1 MTLAEVLLLAVV
13 ALVASVV
20 GYLAAVVRAGRARD
34 LAVVRVARLVAQLAA
49 ADDAARSQARDVAAE
64 RERMRHEFQALAAQ
78 ALAANNEQFL
88 GLAEQRLR
96 ATQVAGQADME
107 RRELAVRGLVEPVR
121 QTLGDLAAQVTAAEQ
136 ARAAGGAALAEQLRS
151 MRESSEQL
159 RSETNHLVTAL
170 RSSQVRGRWGE
181 MQLRRVVEAAGM
193 LDRVD
198 FFEQAHVRTADGALP
213 PDKIVQLA
221 GGKRVVVD
229 AKVAFLGY
237 LEAHQTTDDAVRAER
252 MAAHARHVKKH
263 IDDLAGKRY
272 WDQFAPAP
280 EFVVMFIPAEAFYH
294 AALEED
300 GTLFEYAMERNVV
313 IATPMTLLALLRT
326 VAYAWRQDTLA
337 ANAQQVLSLGKE
349 LHGRIS
355 TLAAHLARLG
365 RSLDGAA
372 GAYNQTVA
380 SLETRVLVSAR
391 RFRDLGVV
399 DAGLEAP
406 EPANPQ
412 LSALS
417 APELL
422 EDSYAEAVT
431 PGPAAH
437 P

>member
-1 MTLAEVLLLAVV
+1 MTLAEALLLVVV
-13 ALVASVV
+13 AVAAGTV
-20 GYLAAVVRAGRARD
+20 GYLAAVVRAGRHRD
-34 LAVVRVARLVAQLAA
+34 RGVARTAQLEAQLAA
-49 ADDAARSQARDVAAE
+49 AQDAAQARERDVAAE

-107 RRELAVRGLVEPVR
+107 RRELAVQGLVAPVQR
-121 QTLGDLAAQVTAAEQ
+121 TLGELAAQVTAVEE
-136 ARAAGGAALAEQLRS
+136 ARLAGGAALAEQLRA
-151 MRESSEQL
+151 MRESSEHL
-159 RSETNHLVTAL
+159 RSETQHLVTAL

-198 FFEQAHVRTADGALP
+198 FVEQAQVRTDDGALR
-213 PDKIVQLA
+213 PDMIVQLA

-237 LEAHQTTDDAVRAER
+237 LEAHQATDDAVRAER

-263 IDDLAGKRY
+263 VDDLAGKRY

-294 AALEED
+294 AALEQD

-337 ANAQQVLSLGKE
+337 ANAQQVLTLGKE

-355 TLAAHLARLG
+355 TLTSHLSRLG
-365 RSLDGAA
+365 RSLDSAA

-380 SLETRVLVSAR
+380 SLETRVLVTAR

-399 DAGLEAP
+399 DADLETP
-406 EPANPQ
+406 SPADPQ

-417 APELL
+417 APEMLD
-422 EDSYAEAVT
+422 DSYADPVPT
-431 PGPAAH
+431 RTR
-437 P
+437 

>member
-1 MTLAEVLLLAVV
+1 MTLAEALLLVVV
-13 ALVASVV
+13 AVAAGTV
-20 GYLAAVVRAGRARD
+20 GYLAAVVRAGRHRD
-34 LAVVRVARLVAQLAA
+34 RGVARTAQLEARLAA
-49 ADDAARSQARDVAAE
+49 AQDAAQARERDVAAE

-107 RRELAVRGLVEPVR
+107 RRELAVQGLVAPVQR
-121 QTLGDLAAQVTAAEQ
+121 TLGELAAQVTAVEE
-136 ARAAGGAALAEQLRS
+136 ARLAGGAALAEQLRA
-151 MRESSEQL
+151 MRESSEHL
-159 RSETNHLVTAL
+159 RSETQHLVTAL

-198 FFEQAHVRTADGALP
+198 FVEQAQVRTDDGALR
-213 PDKIVQLA
+213 PDMIVQLA

-237 LEAHQTTDDAVRAER
+237 LEAHQATDDAIRAER

-263 IDDLAGKRY
+263 VDDLAGKRY

-294 AALEED
+294 AALEQD

-337 ANAQQVLSLGKE
+337 ANAQQVLTLGKE

-355 TLAAHLARLG
+355 TLTSHLTRLG
-365 RSLDGAA
+365 RSLDSAA

-380 SLETRVLVSAR
+380 SLETRVLVTAR

-399 DAGLEAP
+399 DADLETP
-406 EPANPQ
+406 SPADPQ

-417 APELL
+417 APEMLD
-422 EDSYAEAVT
+422 DSYADPVPT
-431 PGPAAH
+431 RTR
-437 P
+437 